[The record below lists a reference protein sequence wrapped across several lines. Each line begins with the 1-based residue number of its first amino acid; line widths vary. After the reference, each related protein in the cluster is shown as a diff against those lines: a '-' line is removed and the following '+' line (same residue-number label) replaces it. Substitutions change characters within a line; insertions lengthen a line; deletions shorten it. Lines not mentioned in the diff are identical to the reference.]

1 MAHQRED
8 TTAVAKALLKRQTE
22 FEAEA
27 FPHKDI
33 LLNFALRTTGDAD
46 DAKDLLQE
54 TFMKAFRFWD
64 KYEKGTNIRA
74 WLFRIMKNSY
84 INRYRKETREPG
96 MVDYDDVENFY
107 DSIRDNSTD
116 SNDLQKRMFSN
127 MLSDEVTTALQSL
140 PEDFRTVVILCD
152 IEQLTYEEISDF
164 LNCPIGT
171 VRSRLHRGR
180 KMLEEK
186 LRDYAKERGI
196 ISDEPLDYLFPDFIF
211 RRSLPFMASTGPSLL
226 TSPSAAAAPV
236 WAVMSFLIFSR
247 RRFPYRTDIGYFR
260 NSTSWYRTVQSSNS
274 YSGHAAGR
282 CFRH

>member
-1 MAHQRED
+1 MAQKQQHMVVESSSS
-8 TTAVAKALLKRQTE
+8 KALRKRQTE
-22 FEAEA
+22 FETEA
-27 FPHKDI
+27 FPHKNI
-33 LLNFALRTTGDAD
+33 LFNFALRTTGNAD

-107 DSIRDNSTD
+107 DSIRDDSTD
-116 SNDLQKRMFSN
+116 SNDLQKHMYSN
-127 MLSDEVTTALQSL
+127 MLSDEVTGALQAL

-180 KMLEEK
+180 KMLEDK
-186 LRDYAKERGI
+186 LHDYAKERGMLV
-196 ISDEPLDYLFPDFIF
+196 DGELE
-211 RRSLPFMASTGPSLL
+211 
-226 TSPSAAAAPV
+226 
-236 WAVMSFLIFSR
+236 
-247 RRFPYRTDIGYFR
+247 
-260 NSTSWYRTVQSSNS
+260 
-274 YSGHAAGR
+274 
-282 CFRH
+282 

>member
-1 MAHQRED
+1 MARKLPNRSSVP
-8 TTAVAKALLKRQTE
+8 TVPKALLKRQIE
-22 FEAEA
+22 FKAEA

-33 LLNFALRTTGDAD
+33 LFNFALRTTGDKD
-46 DAKDLLQE
+46 DAHDLLQE

-107 DSIRDNSTD
+107 DLIRDDSTD

-127 MLSDEVTTALQSL
+127 MLSDEVTEALQSL

-152 IEQLTYEEISDF
+152 IEGLMYDEISEF

-186 LRDYAKERGI
+186 LYDYAKDRGI
-196 ISDEPLDYLFPDFIF
+196 I
-211 RRSLPFMASTGPSLL
+211 TGDGL
-226 TSPSAAAAPV
+226 
-236 WAVMSFLIFSR
+236 
-247 RRFPYRTDIGYFR
+247 
-260 NSTSWYRTVQSSNS
+260 N
-274 YSGHAAGR
+274 
-282 CFRH
+282 